1 MIATAFSLLLPMETE
16 EAQIARGLRR
26 RDPDLL
32 DALIEQ
38 YQHRLLRYLLHLTGN
53 RAVAEDLF
61 QEVWVRVLEKGHLY
75 DGRNRFVTWLMSIGH
90 NVAID
95 YLRRRNPASLDE
107 MQDTEEGVPF
117 EPPDSRPSPFEQYAE
132 RQQQQMFD
140 EAVERVPPLFREV
153 LVLRFQEQLKL
164 EEIAKLIRIPVATVK
179 TRLYRGVQAL
189 RPLLRSMSARSGMEC
204 EPEKGGAQ

>member
-1 MIATAFSLLLPMETE
+1 MVATAFSSLVPMETE
-16 EAQIARGLRR
+16 ESQIARGLRR

-61 QEVWVRVLEKGHLY
+61 QETWLRVLEKGPQY

-95 YLRRRNPASLDE
+95 YLRKKNPHSLDE
-107 MQDTEEGVPF
+107 LQDPEDGAPF
-117 EPPDSRPSPFEQYAE
+117 EPAATGPSPFDLALA
-132 RQQQQMFD
+132 QQQHEMFD
-140 EAVERVPPLFREV
+140 EALGKVPAIFREV
-153 LVLRFQEQLKL
+153 LVLRFQEQMKL
-164 EEIAKLIRIPVATVK
+164 EEIAQLIHIPW
-179 TRLYRGVQAL
+179 
-189 RPLLRSMSARSGMEC
+189 P
-204 EPEKGGAQ
+204 P

>member
-1 MIATAFSLLLPMETE
+1 MNAAVFYLENSMTQDSTE
-16 EAQIARGLRR
+16 IARALRR

-61 QEVWVRVLEKGHLY
+61 QETWLRVLEKGHQY

-95 YLRRRNPASLDE
+95 YLRKKNPRSLDE
-107 MQDTEEGVPF
+107 LQDPEDGAPF
-117 EPPDSRPSPFEQYAE
+117 EPAATGPSPFDLVLA
-132 RQQQQMFD
+132 QQQQ
-140 EAVERVPPLFREV
+140 
-153 LVLRFQEQLKL
+153 
-164 EEIAKLIRIPVATVK
+164 IRRAHV
-179 TRLYRGVQAL
+179 
-189 RPLLRSMSARSGMEC
+189 
-204 EPEKGGAQ
+204 

>member
-1 MIATAFSLLLPMETE
+1 MIATAFSLLVPMETE

-61 QEVWVRVLEKGHLY
+61 QEVWLRVLEKGHLY
-75 DGRNRFVTWLMSIGH
+75 DGRNRFVTWLMSIAH

-95 YLRRRNPASLDE
+95 HLRKRSPASLDE
-107 MQDTEEGVPF
+107 MQDTEDGAPF
-117 EPPDSRPSPFEQYAE
+117 EPPATGPSPFEQAAAH
-132 RQQQQMFD
+132 QQQEMFD
-140 EAVERVPPLFREV
+140 EALDKLSPLFREV
-153 LVLRFQEQLKL
+153 LVLRFQEQMKL
-164 EEIAKLIRIPVATVK
+164 EEIAKLIHIPLATVK
-179 TRLYRGVQAL
+179 TRIYRGVMAL
-189 RPLLRSMSARSGMEC
+189 RPLM
-204 EPEKGGAQ
+204 KGGAQ

>member
-1 MIATAFSLLLPMETE
+1 MIATAFSLLVPMETE

-61 QEVWVRVLEKGHLY
+61 QEVWVRVLEKGHQY

-95 YLRRRNPASLDE
+95 YLRKRNPTSLDE
-107 MQDTEEGVPF
+107 MQDPEDGAPF
-117 EPPDSRPSPFEQYAE
+117 EPPATGPSPYEQVE
-132 RQQQQMFD
+132 GHQRQQMFD
-140 EAVERVPPLFREV
+140 EALERVPPLFREV
-153 LVLRFQEQLKL
+153 LVLRFQEQMKL
-164 EEIAKLIRIPVATVK
+164 EEIAKLIHIPLATVK
-179 TRLYRGVQAL
+179 TRIYRGVNAL
-189 RPLLRSMSARSGMEC
+189 KPLL
-204 EPEKGGAQ
+204 KGGAQ

>member
-1 MIATAFSLLLPMETE
+1 MVATAFSSLVPMETE

-53 RAVAEDLF
+53 RAAAEDLF
-61 QEVWVRVLEKGHLY
+61 QETWLRVLEKGHLY

-95 YLRRRNPASLDE
+95 YLRKRSPASLDE
-107 MQDTEEGVPF
+107 MKDPDEGMPF
-117 EPPDSRPSPFEQYAE
+117 EPPASGPSPFDMAAE
-132 RQQQQMFD
+132 QQQH
-140 EAVERVPPLFREV
+140 ERFNAALEKVAPLFREV
-153 LVLRFQEQLKL
+153 LVLRFQEQMKL
-164 EEIAKLIRIPVATVK
+164 EEIATLTRIPV
-179 TRLYRGVQAL
+179 
-189 RPLLRSMSARSGMEC
+189 
-204 EPEKGGAQ
+204 

>member
-1 MIATAFSLLLPMETE
+1 MIATAFSLLAPMETE

-26 RDPDLL
+26 RDPELL

-61 QEVWVRVLEKGHLY
+61 QEVWLRVLEKGHLY

-95 YLRRRNPASLDE
+95 YLRKRNPASLDE
-107 MQDTEEGVPF
+107 MRDPEEGVPF
-117 EPPDSRPSPFEQYAE
+117 EPEAAGPSPFDEAAA
-132 RQQQQMFD
+132 QQQHEILD
-140 EAVERVPPLFREV
+140 EALNRVSPLFREV
-153 LVLRFQEQLKL
+153 LVLRFQEQMKL

-179 TRLYRGVQAL
+179 TRIYRGVNAL
-189 RPLLRSMSARSGMEC
+189 RPLLHHREEGT
-204 EPEKGGAQ
+204 Q

>member
-1 MIATAFSLLLPMETE
+1 MVATAFSSLVPMETE

-61 QEVWVRVLEKGHLY
+61 QETWLRVLEKGHLY

-95 YLRRRNPASLDE
+95 YLRKRNPSSLDE
-107 MQDTEEGVPF
+107 MKDPEDGAPF
-117 EPPDSRPSPFEQYAE
+117 EPEAAGAVAVRPGARRNSSTKC
-132 RQQQQMFD
+132 
-140 EAVERVPPLFREV
+140 L
-153 LVLRFQEQLKL
+153 
-164 EEIAKLIRIPVATVK
+164 
-179 TRLYRGVQAL
+179 TRPWTGCR
-189 RPLLRSMSARSGMEC
+189 RSSARCWCCASRSR
-204 EPEKGGAQ
+204 

>member
-26 RDPDLL
+26 HDPDLL

-75 DGRNRFVTWLMSIGH
+75 DGRNKFSTWLMSIAH

-95 YLRRRNPASLDE
+95 HLRRRNPASLDE
-107 MQDTEEGVPF
+107 MQDPEDGAPF
-117 EPPDSRPSPFEQYAE
+117 EPPDSRPSPFENAAAH
-132 RQQQQMFD
+132 QQQDVLQAALD
-140 EAVERVPPLFREV
+140 RLPPLFREV

-164 EEIAKLIRIPVATVK
+164 EEIAKLIHIPVATVK

-189 RPLLRSMSARSGMEC
+189 RPLLQ
-204 EPEKGGAQ
+204 GGAR

>member
-1 MIATAFSLLLPMETE
+1 MIATAFSLLVPMETE
-16 EAQIARGLRR
+16 EAQIARGLRD

-61 QEVWVRVLEKGHLY
+61 QETWLRVLEKGHLY

-95 YLRRRNPASLDE
+95 YLRKRNPASLDE
-107 MQDTEEGVPF
+107 MKDPEEGTPF
-117 EPPDSRPSPFEQYAE
+117 EPPASGPSPFDIAAE
-132 RQQQQMFD
+132 QQQH
-140 EAVERVPPLFREV
+140 ERFNAALEKVAPLFREV
-153 LVLRFQEQLKL
+153 LVLRFQEQMKL
-164 EEIAKLIRIPVATVK
+164 EEIASLVRIPVATVK
-179 TRLYRGVQAL
+179 TRIYRGVAAL
-189 RPLLRSMSARSGMEC
+189 RPFLQ
-204 EPEKGGAQ
+204 GGPQ